1 MDRPIKSG
9 DDEFGLFPVTDR
21 RGLPAD
27 SRGVNMLANQDWT
40 TLGFHESTLA
50 GLSHR
55 GGTVRLSLDGVRT
68 PDGREAAEVVIE
80 GVRDVLRDNSPTGSL
95 YMEQP
100 DGEVLTLRQDG
111 DAVTLVVE
119 WNDFA
124 AKRQHVAVY
133 TLVGGRIAEVG

>member
-1 MDRPIKSG
+1 
-9 DDEFGLFPVTDR
+9 
-21 RGLPAD
+21 
-27 SRGVNMLANQDWT
+27 MLANQDWT

-55 GGTVRLSLDGVRT
+55 GGTIRLSLDGVQT
-68 PDGREAAEVVIE
+68 PDGQQAAEVVVE
-80 GVRDVLRDNSPTGSL
+80 GVRDVLRDGSSSGSL
-95 YMEQP
+95 SMEEA

-111 DAVTLVVE
+111 DDVTLAVE